1 MFTGIIEELG
11 AVRQVRPLQ
20 DGSELTIAASW
31 SAELK
36 VGDSVAVNGA
46 CLTVIDHDDESFR
59 VQAGFE
65 TLRRT
70 NIGRLRPNDRVNL
83 ERALRVGDRL
93 GGHFVSGH
101 VDTTAVIVS
110 RESRGEFESFWFHL
124 PSEWTRQMVP
134 KGSVAVDGISLT
146 LVDVTSDRFSV
157 MLIPHTLAV
166 TTLGLKAPHDI
177 VNIETDL
184 LAKYVQRQLNAQD
197 MP

>member
-11 AVRQVRPLQ
+11 EVRRIVPLT
-20 DGSELTIAASW
+20 DGAELCLAASW
-31 SAELK
+31 SGNLALGE
-36 VGDSVAVNGA
+36 SVAVNGT
-46 CLTVIDHDDESFR
+46 CLTVIQRDGETFN

-70 NIGRLRPNDRVNL
+70 NLGQLRPGDRVNL

-101 VDTTAVIVS
+101 VDTTATIS
-110 RESRGEFESFWFHL
+110 RRERRGEFEWIEFRL
-124 PSEWTRQMVP
+124 AAEWTRQMVP
-134 KGSVAVDGISLT
+134 KGSIAVDGISLT
-146 LVDVTSDRFSV
+146 LVDILADGFTV

-166 TTLGLKAPHDI
+166 TTLGLKRVGDT

-184 LAKYVQRQLNAQD
+184 LAKYVQKQVSGLTAT
-197 MP
+197 

>member
-20 DGSELTIAASW
+20 DGSELTIGASW

-197 MP
+197 TP